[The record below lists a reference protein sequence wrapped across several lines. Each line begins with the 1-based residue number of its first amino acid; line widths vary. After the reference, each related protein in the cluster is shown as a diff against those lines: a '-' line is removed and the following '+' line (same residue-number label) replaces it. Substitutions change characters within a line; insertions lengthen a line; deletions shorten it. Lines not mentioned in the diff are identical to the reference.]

1 MTRTSCPPP
10 REGAEEIRS
19 AYEQKLAA
27 YRRFLSI
34 TETLGQ
40 KVSARDMAD
49 AGKLIAWRQD
59 CIGWIES
66 LDGRI
71 RVLEQSAPQTRTA
84 LGALQAEIGEIV
96 KAILK
101 LDESMIGTLAGFR
114 GEMQNRLSELTAR
127 KHSFGGYR
135 PGGGRNTGMLSVQT

>member
-1 MTRTSCPPP
+1 MTMTRTSCPPP
-10 REGAEEIRS
+10 RAGAEEIRS

-40 KVSARDMAD
+40 KVSACDMED

-71 RVLEQSAPQTRTA
+71 RVLERN
-84 LGALQAEIGEIV
+84 
-96 KAILK
+96 
-101 LDESMIGTLAGFR
+101 SMIGTLAGFR
-114 GEMQNRLSELTAR
+114 GETQNRLSELTAR

-135 PGGGRNTGMLSVQT
+135 PGGGRSAGMLSVQT